1 MLTQAEGRTKL
12 GGLMEGENLNQS
24 IVRSTEFWLIGGYNS
39 RADHL

>member
-24 IVRSTEFWLIGGYNS
+24 MLSKHCVLVDQWVQ
-39 RADHL
+39 